1 MSNKVGHNFYK
12 SQKRPSFYPHIQCYK
27 RTNPVITNIFELMKF
42 FMLRVKDLFL
52 RLDNFTPCFY
62 SKIVKICHKDWF
74 SVVSIPLIPVT
85 EIITFCKTIDAA
97 KIGNNFEIVPHW

>member
-12 SQKRPSFYPHIQCYK
+12 PQKRPSFILTFNVIRGQS
-27 RTNPVITNIFELMKF
+27 VITSILELVKF
-42 FMLRVKDLFL
+42 FMLRMKDS
-52 RLDNFTPCFY
+52 TCFH

-85 EIITFCKTIDAA
+85 ELMITFCKTIDAA
-97 KIGNNFEIVPHW
+97 KIGNNIEIVPHWR